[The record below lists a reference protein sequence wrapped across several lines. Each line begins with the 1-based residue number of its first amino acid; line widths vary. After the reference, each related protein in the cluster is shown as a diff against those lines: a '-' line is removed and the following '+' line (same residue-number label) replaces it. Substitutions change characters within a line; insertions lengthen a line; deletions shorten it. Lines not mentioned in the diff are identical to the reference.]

1 MAEAKDL
8 VSWPTVPPIA
18 GYEKGE
24 MLHYPAIETSGHFE
38 GIPNALAVDDHSE
51 QRATLCL
58 LANCQF

>member
-8 VSWPTVPPIA
+8 ASWTTVPPIA
-18 GYEKGE
+18 GHEKGE
-24 MLHYPAIETSGHFE
+24 MRHDPAIETSGHFD
-38 GIPNALAVDDHSE
+38 GSPTLAVDDHSE